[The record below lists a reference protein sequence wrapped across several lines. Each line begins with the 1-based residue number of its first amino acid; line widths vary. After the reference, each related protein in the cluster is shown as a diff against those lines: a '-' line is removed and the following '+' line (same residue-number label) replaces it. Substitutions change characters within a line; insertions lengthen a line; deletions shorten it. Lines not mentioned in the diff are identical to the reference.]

1 MKRSFEKTLIDWN
14 GMRIRQPLVI
24 RGMRQTGKTC
34 CVRKFASE
42 IYKEDFVEINFE
54 FSDRWSTV
62 FEGDLDPARICDE
75 LELSREVLVAQSRIG
90 WIAHRA

>member
-1 MKRSFEKTLIDWN
+1 MKRSFEKKLIDWN
-14 GMRIRQPLVI
+14 GMRIRKPLVI
-24 RGMRQTGKTC
+24 RGMRQTGKTWC
-34 CVRKFASE
+34 ARKFALE

-54 FSDRWSTV
+54 FSDRWSSV
-62 FEGDLDPARICDE
+62 FEGDFDPARICDE